1 MATSGLQSIALTL
14 LLISHESRLIAMRRH
29 GKIIREVRNR
39 DRAEWIAVHSSEWG
53 AKWKAIVR
61 VEKRRRRR
69 RMGRNVN
76 NAGITSVMS
85 EECIYI

>member
-1 MATSGLQSIALTL
+1 MATSGVQSIALTL
-14 LLISHESRLIAMRRH
+14 LLISHGSRLIAMRRH

-61 VEKRRRRR
+61 VE
-69 RMGRNVN
+69 
-76 NAGITSVMS
+76 
-85 EECIYI
+85 EEEEEKDGKKCE